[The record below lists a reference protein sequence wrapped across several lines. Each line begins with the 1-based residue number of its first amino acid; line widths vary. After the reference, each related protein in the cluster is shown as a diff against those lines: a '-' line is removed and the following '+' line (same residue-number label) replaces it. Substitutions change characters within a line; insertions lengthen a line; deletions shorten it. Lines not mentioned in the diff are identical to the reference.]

1 MSWGVPAQKGGAVT
15 SPCCISSPPVS
26 SPGSLCPALQ
36 VHREDHGG
44 DGAVVSSGHHPTLCQ
59 QPRSGGAHLP
69 RAELQ
74 PAGARPAKP
83 PAPLL
88 VSPTP
93 PALTSSQGEE
103 ALRRSRALAKTRA
116 GSLCPSQGLGRFW
129 GGNSQPLNI
138 GGGIPSEQA
147 ACQAAEEQVLFLGFA
162 HFLLTKC
169 SCGASLST
177 SRGTRGGRG
186 VSVRTGLIL
195 VTADGCLCS
204 RKGLTLPN

>member
-1 MSWGVPAQKGGAVT
+1 MPTRGSGCASGGEVPAQKGGGL
-15 SPCCISSPPVS
+15 SPRRPLPVLHFEPPVS

-93 PALTSSQGEE
+93 PALTSSRGKE
-103 ALRRSRALAKTRA
+103 AFRESRALTKTRA
-116 GSLCPSQGLGRFW
+116 GSLCPPQGLGRFW

-138 GGGIPSEQA
+138 GGGSPSEQA
-147 ACQAAEEQVLFLGFA
+147 ARQAAEGQALSWG
-162 HFLLTKC
+162 LLIFC
-169 SCGASLST
+169 SQNAPA
-177 SRGTRGGRG
+177 
-186 VSVRTGLIL
+186 V
-195 VTADGCLCS
+195 
-204 RKGLTLPN
+204 PP